1 MNKLNEKDI
10 VQLFVSRLVRK
21 SARRG
26 ATDDIAV
33 IPVKTGQSCI
43 NLILKCD
50 MLVEST
56 DVPSLMQ
63 PWQIAR
69 KSVIACV
76 SDLAAKGVR
85 PYACLIS
92 VGIPKKYSEN
102 NLQSLLLG
110 FSKVSNEYKVDI
122 VGGDTNESKELVID
136 CNMIGLTDID
146 SNYIPKRNGG
156 KAGDLVV
163 VSGKFG
169 YTSSA
174 LKIIFFHP
182 ATSSKFKAKA
192 LSSILTP
199 RPNFAFGISFAKFFS
214 SSMDSSDGLS
224 CSLYELAQQS
234 NNDLLI
240 NRLPTSKD
248 VCDFALRNSY
258 NVEDL
263 VFFGGEEYETVAT
276 IPKSNFKMMEAIA
289 TKQHIKM
296 HVIGEV
302 TNGTGKVYL
311 SYDNNDNKKSSNNNK
326 NNKPRLLK
334 NQGFMHFSR

>member
-33 IPVKTGQSCI
+33 IPVKTGQFCL

-102 NLQSLLLG
+102 NLQSLLFG
-110 FSKVSNEYKVDI
+110 FSKVSRVYKVDI
-122 VGGDTNESKELVID
+122 IGGDTNESKELVID
-136 CNMIGLTDID
+136 CNMIGLTDTG
-146 SNYIPKRNGG
+146 SNYIPKRKGG

-174 LKIIFFHP
+174 LKIVFLHS

-192 LSSILTP
+192 LSSILNP
-199 RPNFAFGISFAKFFS
+199 KPNFAFGISFAKFFS

-224 CSLYELAQQS
+224 CSLYDLAQQS
-234 NNDLLI
+234 NIDLLI
-240 NRLPTSKD
+240 NKLPTSKD
-248 VCDFALRNSY
+248 VSDFASRNSY

-276 IPKSNFKMMEAIA
+276 ISKANFKMMEAIA

-296 HVIGEV
+296 QVIGEV
-302 TNGTGKVYL
+302 TNGNGKVYL
-311 SYDNNDNKKSSNNNK
+311 SYNNKSSN

>member
-1 MNKLNEKDI
+1 MTKLNEKDI
-10 VQLFVSRLVRK
+10 VRLFVSRLVRK
-21 SARRG
+21 STRRG
-26 ATDDIAV
+26 VSDDIAV
-33 IPVKTGQSCI
+33 IPVKAEQTRI

-76 SDLAAKGVR
+76 SDLVAKGVK
-85 PYACLIS
+85 PHACLIS

-102 NLQSLLLG
+102 DLRSLLSG
-110 FSKVSNEYKVDI
+110 FNKVSREYKVDI

-136 CNMIGLTDID
+136 CSMIGLTDT
-146 SNYIPKRNGG
+146 SYIPRRNGG
-156 KAGDLVV
+156 KSGDLVV

-174 LKIIFFHP
+174 LKIISSP
-182 ATSSKFKAKA
+182 SATSSKFEAKA
-192 LSSILTP
+192 LSSILNP
-199 RPNFAFGISFAKFFS
+199 RPNFTFGISFAKFFS

-234 NNDLLI
+234 NIDLLI
-240 NRLPTSKD
+240 NNLPTSKD
-248 VCDFALRNSY
+248 VYDFALRNSY

-276 IPKSNFKMMEAIA
+276 IPKSNFKVMEAIA

-296 HVIGEV
+296 CVIGEAI
-302 TNGTGKVYL
+302 NGSGKVYL
-311 SYDNNDNKKSSNNNK
+311 SYNKKS
-326 NNKPRLLK
+326 KPRLLK

>member
-56 DVPSLMQ
+56 DVPSLML

-76 SDLAAKGVR
+76 SDLAPKGVR

-110 FSKVSNEYKVDI
+110 FSKVSSEYKVDI

-136 CNMIGLTDID
+136 CSMIGLTDID

-192 LSSILTP
+192 LSSILP
-199 RPNFAFGISFAKFFS
+199 QDLISHSEFLLQNFF
-214 SSMDSSDGLS
+214 
-224 CSLYELAQQS
+224 
-234 NNDLLI
+234 
-240 NRLPTSKD
+240 
-248 VCDFALRNSY
+248 
-258 NVEDL
+258 
-263 VFFGGEEYETVAT
+263 
-276 IPKSNFKMMEAIA
+276 
-289 TKQHIKM
+289 
-296 HVIGEV
+296 
-302 TNGTGKVYL
+302 
-311 SYDNNDNKKSSNNNK
+311 
-326 NNKPRLLK
+326 RLLWIQVMDFLVPYM
-334 NQGFMHFSR
+334 N